1 MGDDFSLRIQRI
13 AARQPERF
21 QAGSADRIRA
31 PLPLWK
37 RGSDKDERVFVQIM
51 DACRITF

>member
-1 MGDDFSLRIQRI
+1 MRDDFSLCIQRI

-31 PLPLWK
+31 PLPLWEP
-37 RGSDKDERVFVQIM
+37 GSDKDERVFVQII
-51 DACRITF
+51 DAGRIAF